1 MGDQLAMLN
10 IGRDIKTGEYV
21 YLDASHSRAVLIC
34 GKRGSGKS
42 YTLGVI
48 AEELYQTGNV
58 LVILV
63 DPMGIYYPMAQPNHE
78 QDRLL
83 WDWGLHAIGVPTM
96 VLVPGE
102 PEKLYGG
109 KEVVKAMEAMGVRFR
124 EFRINPSDLSPDAW
138 CDLFDLSIADVM
150 GIALFRA
157 VRHLARLRKEH
168 FFIPDIIEEIE
179 SDSLVNDRTR
189 QALINRLEMAQDWD
203 LFSHRYQEVWEIFN
217 PQAVNIVDLSTLD
230 PGPRGRRNLVV
241 SVLARDI
248 FKRRT
253 IARRK
258 EDLGLVSELPRV
270 WMLIDE
276 AHQFVPSSKTTLAKE
291 ALIRWTKEGRQ
302 PGLSLVVAS
311 QQPSAIDSEVLS
323 QCDVL
328 LCQKLTNSADI
339 QAINALSQDYMGG
352 ELRTFIRKLQRR
364 GEAVVVDDEQEKV
377 IMTQIRPRKSRH
389 GGSEAKG

>member
-1 MGDQLAMLN
+1 
-10 IGRDIKTGEYV
+10 
-21 YLDASHSRAVLIC
+21 
-34 GKRGSGKS
+34 
-42 YTLGVI
+42 
-48 AEELYQTGNV
+48 
-58 LVILV
+58 
-63 DPMGIYYPMAQPNHE
+63 
-78 QDRLL
+78 
-83 WDWGLHAIGVPTM
+83 
-96 VLVPGE
+96 
-102 PEKLYGG
+102 
-109 KEVVKAMEAMGVRFR
+109 
-124 EFRINPSDLSPDAW
+124 
-138 CDLFDLSIADVM
+138 
-150 GIALFRA
+150 
-157 VRHLARLRKEH
+157 
-168 FFIPDIIEEIE
+168 
-179 SDSLVNDRTR
+179 
-189 QALINRLEMAQDWD
+189 MAQDWD